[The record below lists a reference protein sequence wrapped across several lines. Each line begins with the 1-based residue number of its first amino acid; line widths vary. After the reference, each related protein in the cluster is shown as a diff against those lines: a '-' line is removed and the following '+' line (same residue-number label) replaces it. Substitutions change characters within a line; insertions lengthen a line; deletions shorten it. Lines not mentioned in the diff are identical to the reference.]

1 MQVGDLA
8 ELIDIHSSLGI
19 VEVAPL
25 DPDMRGKCIP
35 FSAGTFC
42 IYLGVGDQLASTKGS
57 AKILINGLLGWVW
70 STEIRIISGHNEV
83 SNEAR

>member
-8 ELIDIHSSLGI
+8 VLIDIHSSLGI

-25 DPDMRGKCIP
+25 DPDMGGKCIP

-42 IYLGVGDQLASTKGS
+42 IYLGVGGQLASTKGS
-57 AKILINGLLGWVW
+57 AKILVNGLLGWVW

-83 SNEAR
+83 CNEAR